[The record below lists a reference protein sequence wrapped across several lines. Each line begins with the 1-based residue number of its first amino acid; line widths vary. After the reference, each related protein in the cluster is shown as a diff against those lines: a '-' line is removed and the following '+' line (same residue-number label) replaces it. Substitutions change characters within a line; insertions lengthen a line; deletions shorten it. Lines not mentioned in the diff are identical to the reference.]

1 MKTKNKLGLIA
12 AVAAAL
18 LGTLGVT
25 DSPAPMEMFLKID
38 TIDGEATDSK
48 HQDWIIIESMSHG
61 VLRPTTN
68 VVAGGGSGRTTGPCV
83 LQDIVV
89 TKEVDK
95 STPKLNLALCD
106 GTSFQDVE
114 IELVRSV
121 AGTNQTYYKIEFHDV
136 LVSSVQ
142 PSGSADSS
150 GDKPTEEVSFNFT
163 KIVWTYTE
171 FDDTKGTSKGQ
182 TTATWDLTAPG
193 PT

>member
-1 MKTKNKLGLIA
+1 M
-12 AVAAAL
+12 
-18 LGTLGVT
+18 
-25 DSPAPMEMFLKID
+25 DMYLKID

-61 VLRPTTN
+61 VVRPTTN
-68 VVAGGGSGRTTGPCV
+68 VVAGGGASRTTGPCV
-83 LQDIVV
+83 LQDLVV
-89 TKEVDK
+89 TKDVDK

-121 AGTNQTYYKIEFHDV
+121 AGTNQTFYKIEFHDV

-142 PSGSADSS
+142 PSGSSDSS

-171 FDDTKGTSKGQ
+171 YDDTKGTSKGQ